1 MVKEIKLFKKILFP
15 LDLSEVS
22 PKIAPWVYRV
32 AQDYGAELHFLH
44 VVRNF
49 QYVSKSYV
57 ALESIRGFEDEI
69 ERGSKKRL
77 KEFIDTYFHGYKPCK
92 QSVIIGDASDKI
104 LQYITNKKI
113 DLVIMGTHGRK
124 GLEKAIF
131 GSVADRVVKMS
142 PTPVM
147 TINPFKVHPI

>member
-1 MVKEIKLFKKILFP
+1 MKLFNKILFP

-22 PKIAPWVYRV
+22 PKIAPWVYRIT
-32 AQDYGAELHFLH
+32 QDYDAELHFLH

-57 ALESIRGFEDEI
+57 AVESIKGFEEEI
-69 ERGSKKRL
+69 MCGSKKRL
-77 KEFIDTYFHGYKPCK
+77 KEFISTYFKGYKPIK
-92 QSVIIGDASDKI
+92 QSVIIGDASEEI
-104 LQYITNKKI
+104 LEYINKKKI

-131 GSVADRVVKMS
+131 GSVADRIVKMS
-142 PTPVM
+142 PTPVL
-147 TINPFKVHPI
+147 TINPFRVGPI